1 MTRIRTAVFPVAG
14 QGTRMLPAT
23 KVLPKEMLPVVD
35 KPVIQYAFEEAAAAG
50 VERFVFV
57 TGRGK
62 VLIEDHFDRAYEL
75 FDTLQRKEK
84 TAQLEELEAAVPV
97 AGEVIYTR
105 QQQPLGLG
113 HAVWCARHVVGD
125 EAFAVLLVD
134 ELLLNDP
141 PPLVDLCRLFE
152 KTQGNLISVVEVP
165 AEQTSR
171 YGIIATGKQ
180 DGELIEVTGM
190 VEKPKPEDAPSR
202 LSIIGRYILLP
213 QVFDHLAK
221 GERGAGNEIQLTDAM
236 QKLIGNSPFHA
247 AVYRGGRYDC
257 GDKLGYV
264 EAVVAAALRRPD
276 LAEGVREIL
285 SRYR

>member
-84 TAQLEELEAAVPV
+84 TAQLEELEAAVPA

-152 KTQGNLISVVEVP
+152 QTQGNLISVVEVP

-171 YGIIATGKQ
+171 YGIIATGKE

-202 LSIIGRYILLP
+202 LSIIGRYVLLP

-236 QKLIGNSPFHA
+236 QKLIGHSPFHA

-276 LAEGVREIL
+276 LADGVREIL

>member
-84 TAQLEELEAAVPV
+84 TAQLEELEAAVPA

-171 YGIIATGKQ
+171 YGIIATGKE

-190 VEKPKPEDAPSR
+190 IEKPKPEDAPSR
-202 LSIIGRYILLP
+202 LSIIGRYILVP

-276 LAEGVREIL
+276 LADGVREIL

>member
-75 FDTLQRKEK
+75 FDTLQRKAK
-84 TAQLEELEAAVPV
+84 TAQLEELEAAVPA

-152 KTQGNLISVVEVP
+152 KTQGNLVSVVEVP

-171 YGIIATGKQ
+171 YGIIATGKE

-213 QVFDHLAK
+213 QIFDHLAK

-247 AVYRGGRYDC
+247 A
-257 GDKLGYV
+257 
-264 EAVVAAALRRPD
+264 
-276 LAEGVREIL
+276 
-285 SRYR
+285 

>member
-276 LAEGVREIL
+276 LAGGVREIL